1 MIDTNNFTPYSSFV
15 GGLIIG
21 FAVVLFFITIGKLAG
36 VSGIIG
42 NVIKNKKEKFSNI
55 LFLVGLVLG
64 PLIYISLS
72 KNIVIFK
79 MTSSLPII
87 IIGGLLV
94 GIGTDIGRG
103 CTSGHGICGIS
114 RFSTRS
120 ILATIN
126 FMIFA
131 IITVFIFSLFKG
143 I

>member
-1 MIDTNNFTPYSSFV
+1 MIDINNFTPYTSLI
-15 GGLIIG
+15 GGIIIG
-21 FAVVLFFITIGKLAG
+21 FAVVLFFITIGRLAG

-42 NVIKNKKEKFSNI
+42 SVLKKKEEKFSNI
-55 LFLVGLVLG
+55 LFLIGLILG
-64 PLIYISLS
+64 PLIYFFFSNNVL
-72 KNIVIFK
+72 IFK

-114 RFSTRS
+114 RFSSRS

-131 IITVFIFSLFKG
+131 IVTVFIFSLFKV